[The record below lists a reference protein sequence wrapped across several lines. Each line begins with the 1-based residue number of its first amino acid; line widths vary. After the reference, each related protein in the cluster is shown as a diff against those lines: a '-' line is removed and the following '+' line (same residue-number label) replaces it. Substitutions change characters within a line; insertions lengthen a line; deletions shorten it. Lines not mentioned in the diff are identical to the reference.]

1 MFYRIA
7 KRLLD
12 LFCSVL
18 GLLVLSPVM
27 IWAAVMIM
35 RKMGPPAIFTQPRA
49 GKGGAPFLLYKF
61 RSMTDERDASGE
73 FLSDGERL
81 TDFGKHLRQTSM
93 DELPQLWNVIRG
105 DMSIVGPRPL
115 LVEYV
120 PLYSET
126 ERRRLD
132 VPPGIT
138 GWAQINGRNAISWQE
153 KFALDVWYVENKSI
167 ALDARIILLTIK
179 KALSR
184 EGVSAKGEATM
195 PRFLGTRERDGS
207 DDK

>member
-1 MFYRIA
+1 M
-7 KRLLD
+7 D

-18 GLLVLSPVM
+18 GLLLLSPIMV
-27 IWAAVMIM
+27 WAAAMIR
-35 RKMGPPAIFTQPRA
+35 RKMGPPAVFTQPRA
-49 GKGGAPFLLYKF
+49 GKDGESFLLYKF

-73 FLSDGERL
+73 LLPDGERL
-81 TDFGKHLRQTSM
+81 TDFGRWLRRTSI

-115 LVEYV
+115 LMEYV

-132 VPPGIT
+132 APPGIT
-138 GWAQINGRNAISWQE
+138 GWAQINGRNAISWRE
-153 KFALDVWYVENKSI
+153 KFALDVWYVENRGVM
-167 ALDARIILLTIK
+167 LDVRIILLTIK

-184 EGVSAKGEATM
+184 EGVSAQGEATM
-195 PRFLGTRERDGS
+195 PRFLGGRDRS